1 MATMQ
6 AIRLTGPCSTK
17 ELVPTTVE
25 KPTIKPGYVLIKV
38 KAFGVNES
46 EITSRK
52 GGSSSDFSYPRI
64 LGIEGAGEVAEVGG
78 DSPFHVGQK
87 VVTMMGGLRRGIDGS
102 YAEYTLVRED
112 SVIPVNVDAPWDLIG
127 SLPEMLQTA
136 YGSLTEG
143 LAIQAG
149 DILFI
154 RGGSSAVGLMGIIVG
169 RLLDARVIATTR
181 QEQKLAPLKDY
192 GAECAVLD
200 DDELPEKM
208 AAIAPCG
215 VDKVLELVGCSTLF
229 QDLGFMR
236 QGGYACF
243 TGALGGQWT
252 VPDFS
257 PFSIPKGCYLTSYEG
272 AANDLPASFFN
283 FVLGKAAAG
292 DIKIPIAQV
301 YHGLSEVGKAQGNI
315 ESGKFIGKHVVVLD
329 D

>member
-25 KPTIKPGYVLIKV
+25 KPTIKTGYVLIKV

-64 LGIEGAGEVAEVGG
+64 LGIEGAGEVAEVGE

-87 VVTMMGGLRRGIDGS
+87 VVTMMGGLGRGIDGS

-149 DILFI
+149 
-154 RGGSSAVGLMGIIVG
+154 RRHPVYPWW
-169 RLLDARVIATTR
+169 LLSRRPHGDYRRQTARCPGHCDNA
-181 QEQKLAPLKDY
+181 A
-192 GAECAVLD
+192 GAEACA
-200 DDELPEKM
+200 
-208 AAIAPCG
+208 
-215 VDKVLELVGCSTLF
+215 
-229 QDLGFMR
+229 
-236 QGGYACF
+236 
-243 TGALGGQWT
+243 
-252 VPDFS
+252 
-257 PFSIPKGCYLTSYEG
+257 
-272 AANDLPASFFN
+272 
-283 FVLGKAAAG
+283 
-292 DIKIPIAQV
+292 
-301 YHGLSEVGKAQGNI
+301 AQGLWRRMC
-315 ESGKFIGKHVVVLD
+315 GARRR
-329 D
+329 